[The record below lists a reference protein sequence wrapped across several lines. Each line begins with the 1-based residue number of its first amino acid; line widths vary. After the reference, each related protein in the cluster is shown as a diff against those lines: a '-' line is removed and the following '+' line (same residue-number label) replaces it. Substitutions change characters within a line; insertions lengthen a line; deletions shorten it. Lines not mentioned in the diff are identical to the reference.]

1 MALLT
6 SENGYFEITE
16 LSFSPRVITVGE
28 ETTYNITIKNTSGKK
43 ITKMYATLALYYPDA
58 QGRISSSTAVYLYGG
73 PDFELGSI
81 SWSANGSKTF
91 TGTFKFT
98 TSSYSTYLPN
108 ITTRLMPIFD
118 ATSYTGGQKR
128 SMILQIVTN
137 ADFANGTNYDN
148 FYNLRGDNSEYL
160 AVIDARYNP
169 KISVFS
175 ADRCEDGVQNDEGEN
190 IMFSLSVR
198 LPDDIISDGFTM
210 KFYYERDAEAS
221 TASSVRNLTPFIPTA
236 LSGIVNSTSLIP
248 ETFDKASDWG
258 LMVVFGDEY
267 ESTTARTDLARAFAN
282 MHLSGCD
289 TGGVC
294 FGGFSTSEENA
305 PKLESYFPFYPYG
318 GIVPTETIYPTA
330 GSGVSTPGDYA
341 GPLVFR
347 RIGSLVIVSGSIKLT
362 SATAQTVIC
371 DLPAS
376 CIPSTSHY
384 YIAAMT
390 GSQIARLAVYGS
402 SEEVSNPGTLALDW
416 VKKMNS
422 TTSVSATQSWIDC
435 STVYWV
441 D

>member
-1 MALLT
+1 MT
-6 SENGYFEITE
+6 SANGYFEVTA
-16 LSFSPRVITVGE
+16 LSFSPRIITVGE
-28 ETTYNITIKNTSGKK
+28 ETTYSITVKNTSGKK
-43 ITKMYATLALYYPDA
+43 ITKMYALMALYYPDME
-58 QGRISSSTAVYLYGG
+58 GRVSSSSDVYVHGG
-73 PDFELGSI
+73 PSFDMTSI
-81 SWSANGSKTF
+81 SWAANASKTF

-118 ATSYTGGQKR
+118 AASYTGGQKR
-128 SMILQIVTN
+128 GMLLQIVTDAN
-137 ADFANGTNYDN
+137 FANAKNYDN

-175 ADRCEDGVQNDEGEN
+175 AERCVDGVQHDEGEN
-190 IMFSLSVR
+190 ALVSLKVK
-198 LPDDIISDGFTM
+198 LPDDAISDGFAM
-210 KFYYERDAEAS
+210 KFYYAQDTKAS
-221 TASSVRNLTPFIPTA
+221 TDSSVIDLTPFISTA
-236 LSGIVNSTSLIP
+236 LTGITSSTTLITQ
-248 ETFDKASDWG
+248 TFSKANDWG

-267 ESTTARTDLARAFAN
+267 ESAAARADLARAFAN
-282 MHLSGCD
+282 VHLSGCD

-305 PKLESYFPFYPYG
+305 PKMESYFPFYPYG
-318 GIVPTETIYPTA
+318 GIVPTETIYPTVS
-330 GSGVSTPGDYA
+330 SGISTPGDYA

-371 DLPAS
+371 NLPAS

-422 TTSVSATQSWIDC
+422 TTSVSTTQSWIDC